1 MEQVEI
7 EIDLPTY
14 KRWEKAADAAGMTME
29 DWFRHAVAE
38 AVDAINTV
46 AAMPAYEKKQA

>member
-14 KRWEKAADAAGMTME
+14 KLWEKAADAAGMTME

-38 AVDAINTV
+38 YCGGYARL
-46 AAMPAYEKKQA
+46 

>member
-1 MEQVEI
+1 MEEVEI

-14 KRWEKAADAAGMTME
+14 KLWEKAADAAGMTMA

-38 AVDAINTV
+38 AVDACEEV
-46 AAMPAYEKKQA
+46 

>member
-1 MEQVEI
+1 MKQVEI

-14 KRWEKAADAAGMTME
+14 KLWEKAVYGSLA
-29 DWFRHAVAE
+29 
-38 AVDAINTV
+38 DAINTV